1 VVSAAAIKA
10 EGLSKE
16 YRLGAARAPYGSI
29 RETLSDLARLPL
41 RAFARSGASEAPA
54 RTVWALRDVSFEI
67 APGDA
72 VGIIGRNG
80 AGKSTLLKVL
90 SRITEPTRGRVEIRG
105 RVVSLLEVG
114 TGFHG
119 ELTGREN
126 VFLNG
131 AILGMTRRETRAR
144 FDEIV
149 GFAEMEKFIDT
160 PVKHYSSGMHMRL
173 AFSVAAHLRSDIL
186 LVDEVLAVGDIAFQ
200 RKCLSVM
207 GEVARSG
214 RTLLFVSHNMA
225 LVGRTCSRAI
235 LLSEGAVA
243 ARGDIQ
249 AVVNQYLAA
258 HESQEGER
266 RFPPDDGK
274 AVHIASVRLTT
285 EGREPAS
292 TFDLGGPIAVA
303 LDYEVREVVPSGL
316 VGVRIATLEGVPV
329 FTSCHLDTVDRSG
342 PPLALQPGRFV
353 GRVVIPARLLAPG
366 SYTLTVAVIDEQ
378 MRVIDIH
385 EDTLI
390 FEVVDMGGGRWRER
404 DTRRGVIN
412 LDLPWEIERAP

>member
-1 VVSAAAIKA
+1 MSVVAIKA
-10 EGLSKE
+10 RSLWKQ
-16 YRLGAARAPYGSI
+16 YRLGASRAPYGTL
-29 RETLSDLARLPL
+29 REALSSAARLPL
-41 RAFARSGASEAPA
+41 RILTRARPPEAA
-54 RTVWALRDVSFEI
+54 AGVIWALRDVSFEI
-67 APGDA
+67 AAGDS

-90 SRITEPTRGRVEIRG
+90 SRITEPSRGRVEIRG

-131 AILGMTRRETRAR
+131 AILGMTRRDTQAR

-149 GFAEMEKFIDT
+149 SFAEVERFIDT

-186 LVDEVLAVGDIAFQ
+186 LVDEVLAVGDLAFQ
-200 RKCLSVM
+200 RKCLSAM
-207 GEVARSG
+207 SEVAQSG

-225 LVGRTCSRAI
+225 LVGRTCSKAI
-235 LLSEGAVA
+235 LLSEGSVA
-243 ARGDIQ
+243 GEGAIQ
-249 AVVNQYLAA
+249 VVVNQYLAA
-258 HESQEGER
+258 HETQDGER
-266 RFPPDDGK
+266 RFAPDDAK
-274 AVHIASVRLTT
+274 AVVFSRVRLTNRD
-285 EGREPAS
+285 GASAS
-292 TFDLGGPIAVA
+292 TFDLSGPIQAV
-303 LDYEVREVVPSGL
+303 LHYEVREVVPHGL
-316 VGVRIATLEGVPV
+316 VGVRIATLEGVPI

-342 PPLALQPGRFV
+342 PRPELRPGRFV
-353 GRVVIPARLLAPG
+353 ARVVIPARLLASG
-366 SYTLTVAVIDEQ
+366 SYTVTVAVIDEQ

-385 EDTLI
+385 EDTMI
-390 FEVVDMGGGRWRER
+390 FEVTDMGGGRWRER

-412 LDLPWEIERAP
+412 LDLPWEIESVS

>member
-1 VVSAAAIKA
+1 MSAAAIKA

-29 RETLSDLARLPL
+29 RETLSEMARLPL
-41 RAFARSGASEAPA
+41 RAFARSRAPQAPA

-90 SRITEPTRGRVEIRG
+90 SRITEPTRGRAEIRG
-105 RVVSLLEVG
+105 RVGSLLEVG

-126 VFLNG
+126 IFLNG
-131 AILGMTRRETRAR
+131 AILGMTRREIAAQVRRDRRVRRRWRSSSTRRSSATR
-144 FDEIV
+144 
-149 GFAEMEKFIDT
+149 
-160 PVKHYSSGMHMRL
+160 SGMYVRL
-173 AFSVAAHLRSDIL
+173 AFAVAAHLEADIL

-200 RKCLSVM
+200 RKCLARM

-214 RTLLFVSHNMA
+214 RTVLFVSHNMA

-235 LLSEGAVA
+235 LLSEGTVA
-243 ARGDIQ
+243 AQGDIQ

-258 HESQEGER
+258 HETQEGER
-266 RFPPDDGK
+266 RFPPDDAK
-274 AVHIASVRLTT
+274 AVHIERVRLTT
-285 EGREPAS
+285 EGQEPAS
-292 TFDLGGPIAVA
+292 TFDLGGPIEVAV
-303 LDYEVREVVPSGL
+303 DYEVREVVPSGL
-316 VGVRIATLEGVPV
+316 LGVRIGTLEGVPI
-329 FTSCHLDTVDRSG
+329 FTTCHLDTVDRSG

-366 SYTLTVAVIDEQ
+366 SYTLTLGVIDEQ

-385 EDTLI
+385 EDTMI
-390 FEVVDMGGGRWRER
+390 FEVVDMGRGQWREK